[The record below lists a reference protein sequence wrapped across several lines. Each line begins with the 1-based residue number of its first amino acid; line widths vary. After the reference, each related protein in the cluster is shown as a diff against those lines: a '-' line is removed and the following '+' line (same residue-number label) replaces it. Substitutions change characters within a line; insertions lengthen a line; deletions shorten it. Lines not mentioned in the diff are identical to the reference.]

1 MQKKQK
7 VNKHTKQTYYKHST
21 KTQEK
26 NLRNV
31 ERHTFLEI
39 CNVVDLQP

>member
-1 MQKKQK
+1 MQTNQK
-7 VNKHTKQTYYKHST
+7 VNKHSKQTYCKHAT

-26 NLRNV
+26 NLRND

>member
-1 MQKKQK
+1 MQQKHKK
-7 VNKHTKQTYYKHST
+7 
-21 KTQEK
+21 K

-31 ERHTFLEI
+31 ERHTFIEI

>member
-1 MQKKQK
+1 MQKNQK
-7 VNKHTKQTYYKHST
+7 INKHSKQTYCKHAT

-26 NLRNV
+26 NLTNV
-31 ERHTFLEI
+31 ERRTYLEI